1 MSSVSRF
8 APSARTPRPAHFDPH
23 TSKRVAGREPVSV
36 AARRPPS
43 TWDVPA
49 RGAPSP
55 RSTPHPPAGVPPT
68 DEDGGREPAGEHSP
82 PRPEADHPRISHR
95 LEFGSGSGLGARV
108 GARDRG
114 SSPHPPR
121 SRRTPS
127 LARIAARRTR
137 GASTRRTRADL
148 KYIHSLFSITHR
160 PDDEIAPHGD
170 HGDEG
175 QQRAEGRELTNETAN
190 QMSHRTLPG
199 REIHPISTVCSC
211 FVLLSRRPRSGG
223 HRATFRGDRGIRG
236 GTISAI
242 DFGGMFRAR
251 RPIGIRGTSRSR
263 IGPRFAGVT
272 ATEPKPM
279 AHHFVSRR
287 SPPPPTPHPA
297 EGRCRSDRAS
307 RQDRPDRSS
316 GGRGRRRRPPG
327 EASAARGRAWGSSGA
342 DAIAAHAAS
351 ESSSPVVSAISAG
364 PRRRDSMPSARSMK
378 SLAGSAGAK
387 T

>member
-8 APSARTPRPAHFDPH
+8 APSARTPRPAHLALH
-23 TSKRVAGREPVSV
+23 TSKRVASCEPISV
-36 AARRPPS
+36 AAERPTSTMDGRTAATRPHDPRRGRTVAAPSREGPADNRGDPIGGPRCPPRTPTPAESRPPRRPRRRHGS
-43 TWDVPA
+43 
-49 RGAPSP
+49 
-55 RSTPHPPAGVPPT
+55 RSHGISVPP
-68 DEDGGREPAGEHSP
+68 GR
-82 PRPEADHPRISHR
+82 
-95 LEFGSGSGLGARV
+95 
-108 GARDRG
+108 
-114 SSPHPPR
+114 HPPR

-307 RQDRPDRSS
+307 RRDRPDRSS